1 MRNTILYTAYSTDEI
16 HECAYSLLKYLDVYN
31 MKPPADHS
39 VVVYTND
46 PASLE
51 GYQSYFSQFELK
63 ELYEKGSGPA
73 EKMKFIK
80 QLSEQYE
87 GNFLYL
93 GPNAYPVKPLEPVFA
108 SMNKGSVFLSR
119 PEGEEPTSSVMPDL
133 SLLGFNATHRYRL
146 DETIQKKNTT
156 DAEGLI
162 EIYSDLREFRVL
174 LNRFFGRYQ
183 EESIP
188 NQVKLMHY
196 IDAKKIQEQKMRF
209 RKLPVV
215 SRLIRK
221 VLGTGWT
228 ISNYTKK
235 MR

>member
-1 MRNTILYTAYSTDEI
+1 
-16 HECAYSLLKYLDVYN
+16 
-31 MKPPADHS
+31 
-39 VVVYTND
+39 
-46 PASLE
+46 
-51 GYQSYFSQFELK
+51 
-63 ELYEKGSGPA
+63 
-73 EKMKFIK
+73 
-80 QLSEQYE
+80 
-87 GNFLYL
+87 
-93 GPNAYPVKPLEPVFA
+93 
-108 SMNKGSVFLSR
+108 
-119 PEGEEPTSSVMPDL
+119 
-133 SLLGFNATHRYRL
+133 
-146 DETIQKKNTT
+146 
-156 DAEGLI
+156 
-162 EIYSDLREFRVL
+162 VL

-235 MR
+235 IR